1 MEENLRFLIESNNQ
15 RVEAL
20 KEYITDPLQQQQL
33 TQWINKINQLI
44 AGLKTEQANLRMLM
58 DKPKME
64 RILGEKSMEFQE
76 FLDNL
81 ILQYGN

>member
-20 KEYITDPLQQQQL
+20 KESITDPLQQQQL